1 MCVACSI
8 NLVCTFECTRKKE
21 KNRNQCFV
29 MVRSIYCISTCDWY
43 RRVVNM
49 EDFNACISICRQD
62 LFFRILLN
70 GKHLMY
76 HLSMS
81 VKEECCLD
89 EIGWR
94 GDIATIGVV
103 NVPFLT
109 ESNDF
114 SKPKKCFASQ
124 KTTEYILESSEED
137 VTMVWAASEIGWMS
151 WCLRKVD
158 GPQQQK

>member
-1 MCVACSI
+1 MFKPVFYMKQTEGDMCVACSI

-21 KNRNQCFV
+21 KNRNQCFN

-81 VKEECCLD
+81 VKEEFCLD

-103 NVPFLT
+103 NVL
-109 ESNDF
+109 
-114 SKPKKCFASQ
+114 ASHNCIA
-124 KTTEYILESSEED
+124 KDKIDLNCNKRRIISYRVNLLANWLDDHKRRVS
-137 VTMVWAASEIGWMS
+137 
-151 WCLRKVD
+151 
-158 GPQQQK
+158 